1 MLTRKVL
8 NKLGKELDNLD
19 VDKKSSYPKA
29 MLIGGAEG
37 WIDAA
42 VVVGSL
48 SIVKGV
54 VEVVKAVVKK

>member
-8 NKLGKELDNLD
+8 NKLEGKFNNLD

-29 MLIGGAEG
+29 FMIGGAEG

-42 VVVGSL
+42 VVIGSL
-48 SIVKGV
+48 SIVKGA
-54 VEVVKAVVKK
+54 VEVTKAIVKK